1 MAGQVTEKGKRR
13 AKKNIMDADKAEFLK
28 EFGSDYGYPNGPKSI
43 DEIRAT
49 EFNRLDQKGIVY
61 LDHAGATLY
70 SELQMEE
77 IFKDFNSN
85 IYANPHS
92 QSVSSSATSDI
103 IREVRQQ

>member
-1 MAGQVTEKGKRR
+1 MTEKGNRG
-13 AKKNIMDADKAEFLK
+13 AKKNIMDAGKAEFLK

-85 IYANPHS
+85 IYANPHML
-92 QSVSSSATSDI
+92 SVKGLLHL
-103 IREVRQQ
+103 Q